1 MIKKPVEKLPGV
13 VGCRVYFLDRTNIE
27 KVFVSKTRKNPFFW
41 LK

>member
-27 KVFVSKTRKNPFFW
+27 KVFVSKTRKNPFF
-41 LK
+41 